1 MDIATISILL
11 VIIGCIIGLAEF
23 VRLTKN
29 DAGVLSARI
38 HTLETQVEHLQ
49 EDFEE
54 LEKDEKAIEAI
65 VQKALEEKIVNE
77 KILSILQEYHKGHN
91 SEN

>member
-1 MDIATISILL
+1 MDIATISILV

-23 VRLTKN
+23 VRLVKN
-29 DAGVLSARI
+29 DAGTLSARI
-38 HTLETQVEHLQ
+38 HTLETQLEHLQ

-77 KILSILQEYHKGHN
+77 KILAVLQEYHKVHT
-91 SEN
+91 ED